1 MPYFRVLVQGEGKL
15 FFGFNSDGSP
25 YAVSGFFT
33 TCIIRSFSVDRAK
46 DYAMLRIEKRWKS
59 SGYFGT
65 ISGNL
70 ILDIEE
76 AEQISAFRY
85 YRAKVVNFL
94 KLGGFIPTIPN
105 AGHTFY

>member
-1 MPYFRVLVQGEGKL
+1 MPYFRVLVHGKGKL

-25 YAVSGFFT
+25 YTVSGFFT

-59 SGYFGT
+59 SEYFGT

-70 ILDIEE
+70 ALDIEE
-76 AEQISAFRY
+76 AEQISASRY
-85 YRAKVVNFL
+85 YSAKVVNFL

-105 AGHTFY
+105 AGHIFY